1 VDNIKKIDLLISNID
16 KIKSVTIG
24 IMDITTF
31 EIMSAKELNEMI
43 EKLSTSSTNNSGIK
57 IIVDDRISMQTR
69 LSNMIFTSAEAGL
82 IKGVK

>member
-1 VDNIKKIDLLISNID
+1 VDNVKKIDLLISNID

-43 EKLSTSSTNNSGIK
+43 EKLSTSTNNSGIK

-69 LSNMIFTSAEAGL
+69 LSNMVFTSAEAGL

>member
-1 VDNIKKIDLLISNID
+1 MDNIKKIDLLISNID

-43 EKLSTSSTNNSGIK
+43 EKLSTSTNNSGIK

-69 LSNMIFTSAEAGL
+69 LSNMVFTSAEAGL

>member
-1 VDNIKKIDLLISNID
+1 MDNVKKIDLLISNID

-43 EKLSTSSTNNSGIK
+43 EKLSTSTNNSGIK

-69 LSNMIFTSAEAGL
+69 LSNMVFTSAEAGL

>member
-1 VDNIKKIDLLISNID
+1 MDNIKKIDLLISNID

-31 EIMSAKELNEMI
+31 EIMSAKELNELI
-43 EKLSTSSTNNSGIK
+43 EKLSTSTHNSGIK

-69 LSNMIFTSAEAGL
+69 LSNMVFTSAEAGL